1 MRSIKLSILVCAVFA
16 CIALFVSGG
25 ETQALQNRAIA
36 TPSATEAPTGFD
48 DKTNG
53 FVTQAIFN
61 AGMGAFNK
69 HYFERD
75 GLGPVFN
82 LQTCLRCHQF
92 PTLGGAGLLTVIRAG
107 TFDGK
112 KFNAP
117 AGGTLIHTAGIP
129 PSLTEKILPEFN
141 VVAKRTA
148 TSILGAGFI
157 EAISD
162 DTLRLIASQQPQK
175 SQGRIKGQVVEVP
188 VLESP
193 GTRRIGRFGW
203 KNSHASLLSFTGDAL
218 RNEIGITNPL
228 FPTENTFNG
237 KSVADYDKAPDPE
250 VDITRLETIT
260 NFLRGTKAPSRITEL
275 PGFIESPEAQ
285 AGEKIFASIGCAICH
300 LPTIKTMPV
309 GTVTNGGKLTINEAL
324 GNKIVHPFSDFL
336 LHDVGTGDG
345 IVENGQQ
352 DTRNKIRTAPLWG
365 LGARVKRLGNNL
377 ALMHDGDSMSI
388 EAAILRHAGEASY
401 VIDQYRNLTGEN
413 KSLLIAYL
421 SSL

>member
-1 MRSIKLSILVCAVFA
+1 MRSIKLTILTCAIFA
-16 CIALFVSGG
+16 FIFLVRP
-25 ETQALQNRAIA
+25 ERQTQAFQNRAIA
-36 TPSATEAPTGFD
+36 APVATEAPAGFD

-61 AGMGAFNK
+61 AGLGAFNK
-69 HYFERD
+69 PFFERD

-112 KFNAP
+112 KFIAP
-117 AGGTLIHTAGIP
+117 AGGTLLHTSGIP
-129 PSLTEKILPEFN
+129 ASLTEKILPEFN
-141 VVAKRTA
+141 VVTRRTA

-157 EAISD
+157 EAIAD
-162 DTLRLIASQQPQK
+162 DTLRAIASQQPKK
-175 SQGRIKGQVVEVP
+175 SQGRIKGLVIEVA

-193 GTRRIGRFGW
+193 GTKRLGRFGW

-228 FPTENTFNG
+228 FPTESTFNG
-237 KSVADYDKAPDPE
+237 KSVAEYDKTPDPE
-250 VDITRLETIT
+250 VDLTRLETIT
-260 NFLRGTKAPSRITEL
+260 NFLRGTKAPARIAGL
-275 PGFIESPEAQ
+275 SESPEVL
-285 AGEKIFASIGCAICH
+285 AGEKVFASLGCAICH
-300 LPTIKTMPV
+300 VPTIKTMPA
-309 GTVTNGGKLTINEAL
+309 GTLTNGGKLIINEAL

-345 IVENGQQ
+345 IVENGLQ
-352 DTRNKIRTAPLWG
+352 DTRNRIRTAPLWG
-365 LGARVKRLGNNL
+365 LGARVKRLSDNL
-377 ALMHDGDSMSI
+377 ALMHDGDSPNI
-388 EAAILRHAGEASY
+388 EAAIVRHAGEAAF
-401 VIDQYRNLTGEN
+401 VIDEYRKLTGEN
-413 KSLLIAYL
+413 KRLLIAYL

>member
-1 MRSIKLSILVCAVFA
+1 MRSIKLSILLCAVVAF
-16 CIALFVSGG
+16 IALFLSEGKIK
-25 ETQALQNRAIA
+25 AFQNRAIA
-36 TPSATEAPTGFD
+36 TPVATEAPAGFD

-92 PTLGGAGLLTVIRAG
+92 PTLGGAGLITVTRAG

-112 KFNAP
+112 KFIAP
-117 AGGTLIHTAGIP
+117 PGGTLIHIAGTP

-141 VVAKRTA
+141 VVTKRTA
-148 TSILGAGFI
+148 TNILGSGFI
-157 EAISD
+157 EAIAD
-162 DTLRLIASQQPQK
+162 DTLRDIAAEQPKK
-175 SQGRIKGQVVEVP
+175 SQGRIKGLAIEVS

-193 GTRRIGRFGW
+193 GTKRIGRFGW
-203 KNSHASLLSFTGDAL
+203 KNSQASLLSFTGDAL

-228 FPTENTFNG
+228 YPTENTFNG
-237 KSVADYDKAPDPE
+237 KSVAEYDTAPDPE

-260 NFLRGTKAPSRITEL
+260 NFLRGTKSPSRIAEL
-275 PGFIESPEAQ
+275 AETSDAK
-285 AGEKIFASIGCAICH
+285 AGEKTFDSLGCAICH
-300 LPTIKTMPV
+300 VPTIHTMPV
-309 GTVTNGGKLTINEAL
+309 GTITNGGKLTINEAL

-352 DTRNKIRTAPLWG
+352 ETRNKMRTAPLWG
-365 LGARVKRLGNNL
+365 LGARVKRLGDNL
-377 ALMHDGDSMSI
+377 ALMHDGGSPNL

-401 VIDQYRNLTGEN
+401 VIDEYRKLTGEN
-413 KSLLIAYL
+413 KKLLIAYL